1 MTLNRARIN
10 ELVLIT
16 DSHVNAGSTIDHIY
30 LKFGIPR
37 WLPRGGPIWNL
48 RINVPEFRRS
58 TRYTVNFNSV
68 RHDFFDDMPT
78 DHWDHVRLET
88 PSSDGIGIARIILV
102 HSSEEI
108 LNLDFS
114 TRYWLDKPYGR
125 IIDLS
130 YDILNHKRSIVVN
143 THYPVISYAAE
154 ELGKTDGYKYGTGG
168 QWCSEFAAWCLKKS
182 VEWDDVPMGSI
193 WSGDLVDYFRSK
205 GRLESGTDVISGE
218 YTLKEGDYL
227 QLNGESHSGLF
238 YHYISRRGG
247 SRIDPP
253 RSPTGSTWIRCIEG
267 NVSGPDSDVGA
278 VRVVDRQL
286 SSIDNVGRTH

>member
-1 MTLNRARIN
+1 MTLNRDLTN
-10 ELVLIT
+10 NLVLIT
-16 DSHVNAGSTIDHIY
+16 DSHVNAGSGTGHIY
-30 LKFGIPR
+30 LRFGIPR
-37 WLPRGGPIWNL
+37 WLPGGGPIWNL
-48 RINVPEFRRS
+48 RLNAAFSRS
-58 TRYTVNFNSV
+58 TRYTFNFNSV
-68 RHDFFDDMPT
+68 RHDFFDDIPT
-78 DHWDHVRLET
+78 DHWDQVRLET
-88 PSSDGIGIARIILV
+88 PSPDGIGIARIILV
-102 HSSEEI
+102 HSNEEI

-130 YDILNHKRSIVVN
+130 YDILNHKRSIVIN

-168 QWCSEFAAWCLKKS
+168 LWCSEFAAWCLKKS

-193 WSGDLVDYFRSK
+193 DSEDLVDYFRSK

-238 YHYISRRGG
+238 YHYINGRGG

-253 RSPTGSTWIRCIEG
+253 SPPTRSTWIRCIEG
-267 NVSGPDSDVGA
+267 NATRA

-286 SSIDNVGRTH
+286 STVDNVGRTH

>member
-1 MTLNRARIN
+1 MTLNRDLTN

-16 DSHVNAGSTIDHIY
+16 DSHVNAGSGTGHIY

-37 WLPRGGPIWNL
+37 WLPGGGPIRNL
-48 RINVPEFRRS
+48 RLNAAFRRS
-58 TRYTVNFNSV
+58 TRYTFNFNRS
-68 RHDFFDDMPT
+68 RPESFFDDMPT

-143 THYPVISYAAE
+143 THYPVISYAIE
-154 ELGKTDGYKYGTGG
+154 ELGKTDGYKYGIARS
-168 QWCSEFAAWCLKKS
+168 WCSEFAAWCFKKS
-182 VEWDDVPMGSI
+182 GGWDDIPMGDIDSNM
-193 WSGDLVDYFRSK
+193 LVDYFRDK
-205 GRLESGTDVISGE
+205 RRLVPGTDVINGV

-227 QLNGESHSGLF
+227 QLNGRTHSGLF
-238 YHYISRRGG
+238 YQYIDREGG

-253 RSPTGSTWIRCIEG
+253 DSPTRNTWTRCIEG
-267 NVSGPDSDVGA
+267 NVGPSAPKA
-278 VRVVDRQL
+278 VRFVDRQL
-286 SSIDNVGRTH
+286 RSIDNLGKTH